1 MEPMET
7 PLIEVKNLRK
17 VFGNVVAVDDVS
29 FAIREKEFL
38 ALLGPS
44 GCGKTTIL
52 RMIAGLEIP
61 TGGEITLKGRL
72 VFSSRKGVFV
82 PARERAVGLVF
93 QSYALWPHM
102 TVFENIAFGLKV
114 KREDAKGITEKV
126 DDILA
131 YMQLDDMQRRYPQEM
146 SGGQQ
151 QRVALARMLVNK
163 PDILLMDEPL
173 SNLDAKLR
181 LEMRAEIKNIHSQT
195 GATTV
200 YVTHDQVE
208 GQTMA
213 SHIAVINRGLIE
225 QMAPPKTIYRRPAN
239 LFVADFIGYPTIN
252 LIPGQTGRQGDDR
265 GVFIQEG
272 HVFLRTGYT
281 NLPGGMRVV
290 AGIRPE
296 SVLIAAQPQ
305 PNGLE
310 GEVRTILASGS
321 ETVLRVRS
329 GGQTLSLLAS
339 QETSLSSGDR
349 INLVLPPDSIL
360 VFDQQSGRLMTDA
373 P

>member
-1 MEPMET
+1 MGT

-52 RMIAGLEIP
+52 RMIAGLEMP
-61 TGGEITLKGRL
+61 TSGEITLKGRP
-72 VFSSRKGVFV
+72 VFSSHQGVFV

-102 TVFENIAFGLKV
+102 TVFDNIAFGLKV
-114 KREDAKGITEKV
+114 RNENAQRIAEKV

-131 YMQLDDMQRRYPQEM
+131 YMQLEDMQKRYPQEM

-213 SHIAVINRGLIE
+213 SQIAVINRGLIE
-225 QMAPPKTIYRRPAN
+225 QMASPKTVYSRPAN

-252 LIPGQTGRQGDDR
+252 LIEGRTGRQGEAW
-265 GVFIQEG
+265 GVFIEEG
-272 HVFLRTGYT
+272 RGFLETSYKS
-281 NLPGGMRVV
+281 LPSDMKVV

-296 SVLIAAQPQ
+296 NIRIAAQPQ

-310 GEVRTILASGS
+310 GEVRTVLAAGP
-321 ETVLRVRS
+321 ETVLRVRC
-329 GGQTLSLLAS
+329 GGQTFNLLAS
-339 QETSLSSGDR
+339 QEISLSSGAR

-360 VFDQQSGRLMTDA
+360 VFDQETGRLITDA
-373 P
+373 A

>member
-1 MEPMET
+1 MEK

-17 VFGNVVAVDDVS
+17 VFGNVVAVDNVS
-29 FAIREKEFL
+29 FAIQKKEFL

-61 TGGEITLKGRL
+61 TQGEIYLKGRL
-72 VFSSRKGVFV
+72 VFSSSKGIFV
-82 PARERAVGLVF
+82 PARQRTVGLVF

-114 KREDAKGITEKV
+114 KRENNKSIVEKV
-126 DDILA
+126 NDILA
-131 YMQLDDMQRRYPQEM
+131 YMQLDKMQKRYPQEM

-181 LEMRAEIKNIHSQT
+181 LEMRVEIKNIHSQT

-239 LFVADFIGYPTIN
+239 LFVADFIGCPAIN
-252 LIPGQTGRQGDDR
+252 MMEGQTGRQGHDC
-265 GVFIQEG
+265 GVFIEKG
-272 HVFLRTGYT
+272 HMFLSTTYK
-281 NLPGGMRVV
+281 NLPTGIKVV

-296 SVLIAAQPQ
+296 SIIIAEQEQA
-305 PNGLE
+305 NYLE
-310 GEVRTILASGS
+310 GQVLTVLSSGP
-321 ETVLRVRS
+321 ETVLRVRC
-329 GGQTLSLLAS
+329 GGQTLSLLAA
-339 QETSLSSGDR
+339 QEISLSSGDR
-349 INLVLPPDSIL
+349 INLVLPPDSII
-360 VFDQQSGRLMTDA
+360 VFDQGTGRLISDE

>member
-1 MEPMET
+1 MKT
-7 PLIEVKNLRK
+7 PIIELKNLTK
-17 VFGNVVAVDDVS
+17 VFGNVPAVNDVS
-29 FAIREKEFL
+29 FSIQEKEFL
-38 ALLGPS
+38 ILLGPS

-61 TGGEITLKGRL
+61 TRGEIYLKGRL
-72 VFSSRKGVFV
+72 VFSSEKGVFV

-114 KREDAKGITEKV
+114 KGESPQTIAKKV
-126 DDILA
+126 DDILS
-131 YMQLDDMQRRYPQEM
+131 YMQLGGLKDRYPQEM

-151 QRVALARMLVNK
+151 QRVALARMLVNR

-213 SHIAVINRGLIE
+213 SHIAVINKGRIE
-225 QMAPPKTIYRRPAN
+225 QLAPPKTVYRRPAN
-239 LFVADFIGYPTIN
+239 LFVADFIGSPPIN
-252 LIPGQTGRQGDDR
+252 LIEGRTGRQHGNEGASIEIGKLALKTACR
-265 GVFIQEG
+265 GVRSGIE
-272 HVFLRTGYT
+272 
-281 NLPGGMRVV
+281 VV
-290 AGIRPE
+290 AAIRPE
-296 SVLIAAQPQ
+296 DIAIGMEERV
-305 PNGLE
+305 NTIE
-310 GEVRTILASGS
+310 GEVRTVLPSGP
-321 ETVLRVRS
+321 ETVLRVCHGS
-329 GGQTLSLLAS
+329 SLFSLLATKEIDLAPGS
-339 QETSLSSGDR
+339 KIR
-349 INLVLPPDSIL
+349 MHLPPENIL
-360 VFDQQSGRLMTDA
+360 VFDKKTGILYPSNG
-373 P
+373 

>member
-1 MEPMET
+1 MDT

-17 VFGNVVAVDDVS
+17 VFGHVVAVDDVS

-61 TGGEITLKGRL
+61 TSGEITLKGRP
-72 VFSSRKGVFV
+72 VFSSRQGVFV

-102 TVFENIAFGLKV
+102 TVFDNIAFGLKV
-114 KREDAKGITEKV
+114 HNENAQRIAEKV

-131 YMQLDDMQRRYPQEM
+131 YMQLDDMHKRYPQEM

-213 SHIAVINRGLIE
+213 SQIAVINRGLIE
-225 QMAPPKTIYRRPAN
+225 QMAPPKTIYSRPAN

-252 LIPGQTGRQGDDR
+252 LIEGRTGRQGEAR
-265 GVFIQEG
+265 GVFIEG
-272 HVFLRTGYT
+272 GQVFLQTIYK
-281 NLPGGMRVV
+281 NLPTDMKVV

-296 SVLIAAQPQ
+296 NIRIDAQPQ
-305 PNGLE
+305 PNRLE
-310 GEVRTILASGS
+310 GEVRTVLAAGP
-321 ETVLRVRS
+321 ETVLRVRC
-329 GGQTLSLLAS
+329 GGHTFNLLAS
-339 QETSLSSGDR
+339 QEISLSSGAR
-349 INLVLPPDSIL
+349 ITLFLPPDSIL
-360 VFDQQSGRLMTDA
+360 VFDQETGRLITDA